1 MARRIDIELTSSRDD
16 GTWTW
21 RAPGARQPRGSL
33 EGALLPDGAKV
44 GDILRADAEFDLDGI
59 VVTSVLA
66 PRDDPRVDKVARIEI
81 IGSGR
86 DSAPGGVSVVLAPG
100 GRRRDEDGRG
110 DRPRRASP
118 GRDGP
123 PRRNGAPSTS
133 SGEGRAAP
141 RGTRAGREARP
152 PRDAGSGRP
161 PRDAGSGRPPRDA
174 GSGRSERGA
183 PGDRPDRAERDASG
197 PRPARP
203 ERPRRLQAVS
213 THRNAALAELAPEQ
227 LPVAEQLLRGGIP
240 AVRGAIEE
248 QNARARA
255 EGRAEVSPDPLLTLA
270 EQLLP
275 RMNLA
280 AWKDRAVAA
289 RNAGKDA
296 PLREVRSVVASAS
309 TVSLDDEGR
318 DMLTT
323 LRDALQTRVT
333 SLRDGWLARIVTAL
347 DDGRVA
353 DALRVSARPPEP
365 AARVPADLAVRLAE
379 AAGNAMSS
387 DVAEAQ
393 WKALLEAV
401 VDSPVRRTVKPA
413 GLPDPA
419 GAELRSSVRRAAG
432 QVPELARL
440 LGLPIPPPP
449 GPRRPSPS
457 GARGA

>member
-1 MARRIDIELTSSRDD
+1 MTRRIDIELTSSRDD

-33 EGALLPDGAKV
+33 EATLLPEGAKV
-44 GDILRADAEFDLDGI
+44 GDVLRADAEFDLEGI

-66 PRDDPRVDKVARIEI
+66 PKGDPRPAKVARIEI
-81 IGSGR
+81 VGSGR

-100 GRRRDEDGRG
+100 GRRRDADDRG
-110 DRPRRASP
+110 DRPRRGAP
-118 GRDGP
+118 GRGAP
-123 PRRNGAPSTS
+123 ARRNGA
-133 SGEGRAAP
+133 GGAAP
-141 RGTRAGREARP
+141 GDERGARPPRPGREARP
-152 PRDAGSGRP
+152 TRDTRAARP
-161 PRDAGSGRPPRDA
+161 
-174 GSGRSERGA
+174 ERAA
-183 PGDRPDRAERDASG
+183 PGDRPDRGDRSERTGRDGAG
-197 PRPARP
+197 PRPARAERS
-203 ERPRRLQAVS
+203 ERPRRLQTVS
-213 THRNAALAELAPEQ
+213 THRNAALAELRPEQ

-240 AVRGAIEE
+240 AVRNAIEE

-255 EGRAEVSPDPLLTLA
+255 EGRSEVSPDPLLTMA
-270 EQLLP
+270 EELLP

-280 AWKDRAVAA
+280 GWKDRAVAA

-318 DMLTT
+318 QMVTA
-323 LRDALQTRVT
+323 LREALQTRVT
-333 SLRDGWLARIVTAL
+333 ALRDGWLARITTAL

-365 AARVPADLAVRLAE
+365 AARVPADVAVRLAE
-379 AAGNAMSS
+379 AAGTAMSA
-387 DVAEAQ
+387 DVAEAE
-393 WKALLEAV
+393 WKALLDAV

-413 GLPDPA
+413 GLPDPV
-419 GAELRSSVRRAAG
+419 GEELRSSARRAAG

-449 GPRRPSPS
+449 GPRRPTPS

>member
-1 MARRIDIELTSSRDD
+1 MTRRIDIELTSSRDD

-33 EGALLPDGAKV
+33 EGTILPDGAKV
-44 GDILRADAEFDLDGI
+44 GDVLRADAEFDLDGI

-66 PRDDPRVDKVARIEI
+66 PKDDPRAEKVARIEI

-110 DRPRRASP
+110 DRPRRSGSPRGAPQRRNGASP
-118 GRDGP
+118 GEGRDGP
-123 PRRNGAPSTS
+123 RPPRPARD
-133 SGEGRAAP
+133 GRPA
-141 RGTRAGREARP
+141 REARP
-152 PRDAGSGRP
+152 ARP
-161 PRDAGSGRPPRDA
+161 DRA
-174 GSGRSERGA
+174 A
-183 PGDRPDRAERDASG
+183 PGDRPDRPDRPERPGRDASR
-197 PRPARP
+197 PRSARP
-203 ERPRRLQAVS
+203 DRSERPRRLQTVS
-213 THRNAALAELAPEQ
+213 TYRNAALAELRPEQ

-240 AVRGAIEE
+240 AVRNAIDE
-248 QNARARA
+248 QNARARS
-255 EGRAEVSPDPLLTLA
+255 EGRAEVSPDPLLTMA
-270 EQLLP
+270 EELLP
-275 RMNLA
+275 RMTLA
-280 AWKDRAVAA
+280 GWKDRAVAA

-318 DMLTT
+318 EMMTM
-323 LRDALQTRVT
+323 LRDALQTRVRA
-333 SLRDGWLARIVTAL
+333 LRDGWLARIVAAL
-347 DDGRVA
+347 DAGRVA

-365 AARVPADLAVRLAE
+365 AARVPADMAVRLAE
-379 AAGNAMSS
+379 AAGSAMSS
-387 DVAEAQ
+387 DVAEDE
-393 WKALLEAV
+393 WKGLLDAV
-401 VDSPVRRTVKPA
+401 IDSPVRRTVKPV

-419 GAELRSSVRRAAG
+419 GEELRSSIRRAAG